1 MRVGIIGGG
10 PAGMMAAIEAAKC
23 GNTVTLFEKNEKL
36 GKKLYI
42 TGKGRCNITNDILP
56 NDFLLNVVSNPKFLF
71 SSIYNFTPYDTEDYF
86 KNLGVDLTVERG
98 GRVFPTSNKSSDFIK
113 AFTKDLEKHN
123 VTVKLNSKVN
133 RIITK
138 DNRVVGLEVNNEIFD
153 FEKVIISTG
162 GLSYPLTG
170 STGDGYT
177 FSRKLGHTVIDTAPA
192 LVPINLTSKAVSK
205 LAGLSLKNVSLS
217 VYTKDNRLISTK
229 FGEMLFTHTGI
240 SGPIVISTSS
250 LINRLDLKGMY
261 VSIDLK
267 PALDEEKLDNRIL
280 RDFEELKNKDFKNSL
295 NKLLPK
301 SLIPVIIELSNI
313 DENKK
318 INQIST
324 EERLRLV
331 KLLKDLRFNISSLG
345 GYNEAIVTAGGINTK
360 EINPKTMESKII
372 KNLFFAGEV
381 IDVDAYTGGYN
392 IQIALSTG
400 VLAGHND

>member
-133 RIITK
+133 KIITK

-345 GYNEAIVTAGGINTK
+345 GYNEAIVTAGGVNTK

>member
-23 GNTVTLFEKNEKL
+23 GNTATLFEKNEKL

-98 GRVFPTSNKSSDFIK
+98 GRVFPTSNRSSDFIK

-153 FEKVIISTG
+153 FDKVIISTG

-177 FSRKLGHTVIDTAPA
+177 FSRKLGHTIIDTAPA

-250 LINRLDLKGMY
+250 LINRLDLKGVY

-280 RDFEELKNKDFKNSL
+280 RDFEALKNKDFKNSL

>member
-113 AFTKDLEKHN
+113 AFTKDLENHN

-138 DNRVVGLEVNNEIFD
+138 DNRVVGVEVNNEIFD
-153 FEKVIISTG
+153 FDKVIISTG